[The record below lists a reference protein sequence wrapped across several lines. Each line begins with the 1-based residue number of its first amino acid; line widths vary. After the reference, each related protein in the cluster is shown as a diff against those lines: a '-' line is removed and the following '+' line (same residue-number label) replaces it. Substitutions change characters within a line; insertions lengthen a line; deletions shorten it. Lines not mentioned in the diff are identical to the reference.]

1 MCALSGGSY
10 GKITGKTVIG
20 TVGKKLRLEGLRI
33 EAKGLKCKVYLS
45 EGWTDWVPC
54 DGSLIGTEGQ
64 SKAIYAIKFAYE

>member
-1 MCALSGGSY
+1 M
-10 GKITGKTVIG
+10 
-20 TVGKKLRLEGLRI
+20 GKKLRLEGLRI
-33 EAKGLKCKVYLS
+33 EAKGLKCKVFLS